1 MDEGPV
7 PAKAAFSTPIHESLE
22 LGRKLPRRL
31 RRTNGCNRIQP
42 LKAARLLPTPLSL
55 SPSARPAGL
64 IASSLGRLRAQCQR
78 PVPDPSL
85 LTTQQLREGLSDL
98 EKLIGVQ
105 LNAMNEATHLRL
117 ERLQNVPGEID
128 ARIEHLRDL
137 TRERFDREDEKVER
151 LESLH
156 NALFAGIAL
165 QFHERDTRTDQ
176 TAATSKQALD
186 AALLAAKE
194 LVGQQ
199 NEANAAAATKA
210 ELSTIKQID
219 QIVVLIGTIEK
230 ALGAQII
237 EIKERIDR
245 NEGGIAMGAAGDTT
259 RRADSTLSLA
269 VLSVVISVLSIITF
283 IVVAVVTRR

>member
-1 MDEGPV
+1 MPTDDGYTG
-7 PAKAAFSTPIHESLE
+7 SG
-22 LGRKLPRRL
+22 GR
-31 RRTNGCNRIQP
+31 NGDAHNV
-42 LKAARLLPTPLSL
+42 
-55 SPSARPAGL
+55 
-64 IASSLGRLRAQCQR
+64 
-78 PVPDPSL
+78 PVPDPTL
-85 LTTQQLREGLSDL
+85 LTTQQQREGLDNL
-98 EKLIGVQ
+98 EKLIGAR
-105 LNAMNEATHLRL
+105 LDAMDHATDLRL
-117 ERLQNVPGEID
+117 QAFGHVPSQIKNEVERLQ
-128 ARIEHLRDL
+128 DL
-137 TRERFDREDEKVER
+137 HETRFT
-151 LESLH
+151 
-156 NALFAGIAL
+156 GIAL

-245 NEGGIAMGAAGDTT
+245 NEGGIAGGHSAVVENRMVRNEGRLDAQVLA
-259 RRADSTLSLA
+259 SLLG
-269 VLSVVISVLSIITF
+269 VMLLVVSISVAIY
-283 IVVAVVTRR
+283 VATHK

>member
-1 MDEGPV
+1 MPVDEGYQ
-7 PAKAAFSTPIHESLE
+7 
-22 LGRKLPRRL
+22 GGGG
-31 RRTNGCNRIQP
+31 NGGQDINV
-42 LKAARLLPTPLSL
+42 
-55 SPSARPAGL
+55 
-64 IASSLGRLRAQCQR
+64 

-85 LTTQQLREGLSDL
+85 LTTQHIRNSIENLRE
-98 EKLIGVQ
+98 LIGAR
-105 LNAMNEATHLRL
+105 LDAMDQATELRL
-117 ERLQNVPGEID
+117 ERFHDVP
-128 ARIEHLRDL
+128 AQ
-137 TRERFDREDEKVER
+137 TDEKVQR
-151 LESLH
+151 LQDLH
-156 NALFAGIAL
+156 ETKFAGIAL

-219 QIVVLIGTIEK
+219 QIVVLVGTIEK

-245 NEGGIAMGAAGDTT
+245 NEGGIAGGRNVTES
-259 RRADSTLSLA
+259 RRADSSLTLS
-269 VLSVVISVLSIITF
+269 VI
-283 IVVAVVTRR
+283 VAVFLFVSVATGIIVAVMSHK

>member
-1 MDEGPV
+1 MPV
-7 PAKAAFSTPIHESLE
+7 DDGFKGGHGNDRVGI
-22 LGRKLPRRL
+22 
-31 RRTNGCNRIQP
+31 NV
-42 LKAARLLPTPLSL
+42 
-55 SPSARPAGL
+55 
-64 IASSLGRLRAQCQR
+64 

-85 LTTQQLREGLSDL
+85 LTTQQLREGLDGL
-98 EKLIGVQ
+98 EKLISTR
-105 LNAMNEATHLRL
+105 LNAMDEATTLRL
-117 ERLQNVPGEID
+117 ELFHDVPAKI
-128 ARIEHLRDL
+128 
-137 TRERFDREDEKVER
+137 DEKVSR
-151 LESLH
+151 LHDLH
-156 NALFAGIAL
+156 ETKFSGIAL

-245 NEGGIAMGAAGDTT
+245 NEGGITGGREVTQT
-259 RRADSTLSLA
+259 RRADSTA
-269 VLSVVISVLSIITF
+269 MVSII
-283 IVVAVVTRR
+283 VAVFLFISLVSSIIFAIRK

>member
-1 MDEGPV
+1 MPV
-7 PAKAAFSTPIHESLE
+7 DDGYQGSG
-22 LGRKLPRRL
+22 GRNGSD
-31 RRTNGCNRIQP
+31 TNV
-42 LKAARLLPTPLSL
+42 
-55 SPSARPAGL
+55 
-64 IASSLGRLRAQCQR
+64 

-128 ARIEHLRDL
+128 ARIAHLRDL
-137 TRERFDREDEKVER
+137 THERFDREDEKVQR
-151 LESLH
+151 LQDIHETK
-156 NALFAGIAL
+156 FAGIAL

-245 NEGGIAMGAAGDTT
+245 NEGGIAGGAAGDTT

>member
-1 MDEGPV
+1 MRRPNNLSWSREQRQKGQGFQVPVDEGFDGSSKRGANV
-7 PAKAAFSTPIHESLE
+7 PI
-22 LGRKLPRRL
+22 
-31 RRTNGCNRIQP
+31 
-42 LKAARLLPTPLSL
+42 
-55 SPSARPAGL
+55 
-64 IASSLGRLRAQCQR
+64 
-78 PVPDPSL
+78 PDPSL
-85 LTTQQLREGLSDL
+85 LTTQQLREGLETL
-98 EKLIGVQ
+98 KELIGTR
-105 LNAMNEATHLRL
+105 LDAMDEATDLRL
-117 ERLQNVPGEID
+117 DQFRAMPAEMDAKID
-128 ARIEHLRDL
+128 HMRDV
-137 TRERFDREDEKVER
+137 TRERFALEDEKVAR
-151 LESLH
+151 LLDLH
-156 NALFAGIAL
+156 ETKFAGIAL

-245 NEGGIAMGAAGDTT
+245 NEGGAAGGRDVTET
-259 RRADSTLSLA
+259 RRADSSLI
-269 VLSVVISVLSIITF
+269 IS
-283 IVVAVVTRR
+283 IVVAAFLFISIATTIVIAIMNRK

>member
-1 MDEGPV
+1 MPV
-7 PAKAAFSTPIHESLE
+7 DDGFKGGVGSDRVGI
-22 LGRKLPRRL
+22 
-31 RRTNGCNRIQP
+31 NV
-42 LKAARLLPTPLSL
+42 
-55 SPSARPAGL
+55 
-64 IASSLGRLRAQCQR
+64 

-85 LTTQQLREGLSDL
+85 LTTQQLREGLEGL
-98 EKLIGVQ
+98 EKLINVR
-105 LNAMNEATHLRL
+105 LTAMDEATHLRMQML
-117 ERLQNVPGEID
+117 FTVPGEID
-128 ARIEHLRDL
+128 KQIIHHQNVAK
-137 TRERFDREDEKVER
+137 ERFDRADDRVDR

-156 NALFAGIAL
+156 ETKFDGIKL

-176 TAATSKQALD
+176 TAATGKQALD

-245 NEGGIAMGAAGDTT
+245 NEGGQAGISANVTT
-259 RRADSTLSLA
+259 KRADSTLSVA
-269 VLSVVISVLSIITF
+269 VLGIVISVLSIVAFITIA
-283 IVVAVVTRR
+283 IVTHK

>member
-1 MDEGPV
+1 MPV
-7 PAKAAFSTPIHESLE
+7 DDGFKGGVGSDRVGI
-22 LGRKLPRRL
+22 
-31 RRTNGCNRIQP
+31 NV
-42 LKAARLLPTPLSL
+42 
-55 SPSARPAGL
+55 
-64 IASSLGRLRAQCQR
+64 

-85 LTTQQLREGLSDL
+85 LTTQQLREGLDGL
-98 EKLIGVQ
+98 EKLINVR
-105 LNAMNEATHLRL
+105 LTAMDEATHLRMQML
-117 ERLQNVPGEID
+117 LTVPGEID
-128 ARIEHLRDL
+128 KRIHHMREISDERAVRSNVRFQRADEEI
-137 TRERFDREDEKVER
+137 TRLKD
-151 LESLH
+151 LH
-156 NALFAGIAL
+156 NTKFDGITL

-176 TAATSKQALD
+176 TAATGKQALD

-245 NEGGIAMGAAGDTT
+245 NEGGVAGGREVTET
-259 RRADSTLSLA
+259 RRADS
-269 VLSVVISVLSIITF
+269 SVVIS
-283 IVVAVVTRR
+283 IVAAVFSFVALTSGIVIAILNHRR

>member
-1 MDEGPV
+1 MSVEEG
-7 PAKAAFSTPIHESLE
+7 F
-22 LGRKLPRRL
+22 
-31 RRTNGCNRIQP
+31 
-42 LKAARLLPTPLSL
+42 
-55 SPSARPAGL
+55 
-64 IASSLGRLRAQCQR
+64 RAEVNV

-85 LTTQQLREGLSDL
+85 LTTQQLREGLSEL
-98 EKLIGVQ
+98 KELIGVQ
-105 LNAMNEATHLRL
+105 LAAMNEATHLRM
-117 ERLQNVPGEID
+117 EILQSVPNEID
-128 ARIEHLRDL
+128 ARVKHLREL
-137 TRERFDREDEKVER
+137 TSERFDREDEKVQR
-151 LESLH
+151 LEDIH
-156 NALFAGIAL
+156 ETKFTGIAL

-245 NEGGIAMGAAGDTT
+245 NEGGIAGGKDVLNT
-259 RRADSTLSLA
+259 RRQDSSFSVA
-269 VLSVVISVLSIITF
+269 VLSMIISILSIITF
-283 IVVAVVTRR
+283 IVVAVVTHR

>member
-1 MDEGPV
+1 MPVDEG
-7 PAKAAFSTPIHESLE
+7 FQGSGGRNGQST
-22 LGRKLPRRL
+22 
-31 RRTNGCNRIQP
+31 NV
-42 LKAARLLPTPLSL
+42 
-55 SPSARPAGL
+55 
-64 IASSLGRLRAQCQR
+64 

-85 LTTQQLREGLSDL
+85 LTTQQLRESVDGLK
-98 EKLIGVQ
+98 ELIGAR
-105 LNAMNEATHLRL
+105 LDAMDEATDLRL
-117 ERLQNVPGEID
+117 ELFRAMPADVD
-128 ARIEHLRDL
+128 ARIDHLRDV
-137 TRERFDREDEKVER
+137 TRERFALEDEKVS
-151 LESLH
+151 SLQ
-156 NALFAGIAL
+156 ALHETKFLGIAL

-219 QIVVLIGTIEK
+219 QIVVLVGTIEK

-245 NEGGIAMGAAGDTT
+245 NEGGIVGGRNAVIEG
-259 RRADSTLSLA
+259 RDSRNEGRLVAQVLA
-269 VLSVVISVLSIITF
+269 SFLSVMLLVVS
-283 IVVAVVTRR
+283 VAVTIYVATHK

>member
-1 MDEGPV
+1 MPV
-7 PAKAAFSTPIHESLE
+7 DDGFK
-22 LGRKLPRRL
+22 G
-31 RRTNGCNRIQP
+31 G
-42 LKAARLLPTPLSL
+42 
-55 SPSARPAGL
+55 AG
-64 IASSLGRLRAQCQR
+64 SDRVGVNV

-85 LTTQQLREGLSDL
+85 LTTQQLREGLEGL
-98 EKLIGVQ
+98 EKLIGVR
-105 LNAMNEATHLRL
+105 LTAMDEATRLRMEML
-117 ERLQNVPGEID
+117 LTVPGEID
-128 ARIEHLRDL
+128 KQILHHQNVAK
-137 TRERFDREDEKVER
+137 ERFDRADERVAR

-156 NALFAGIAL
+156 ETKFDGIKL

-176 TAATSKQALD
+176 TAATGKQALD

-245 NEGGIAMGAAGDTT
+245 NEGGIAGSREVVQT
-259 RRADSTLSLA
+259 RRADS
-269 VLSVVISVLSIITF
+269 SVIISII
-283 IVVAVVTRR
+283 VAVFSFVALSSGIIIAILNHK